1 MTNATRQELKANGVA
16 PTPDQSAQNNAMAQ
30 LMIDSIRD
38 YAVFMLDPEGNVLSW
53 NVGASRIMGYA
64 AHEILGRHF
73 SCFYSEGVR
82 DTLPRKTLDA
92 AARRDTFGDEGWLI
106 RGDGNRFWATVVVER
121 VYGPTGRAIGFAVV
135 IRDDNERRA
144 AEDAL
149 RKANEELE
157 RRVEERTRELTALNV
172 ELARLADTDPLTGIF
187 NRRGFLHVALH
198 ETRRS
203 TRYKTPFSVLYVD
216 IDDFKAI
223 NDTHGHAAG
232 DGALQRVVRQMGEQL
247 RGGDVM
253 ARLGGDE
260 FVLLLLETTSD
271 RAVQVGK
278 RLCDNVAS
286 AAAGDV
292 AFGSFPLSVSI
303 GAAQWI
309 PEETID
315 TLLARAD
322 KALSFA
328 KMSARRGSVVA
339 ATLP

>member
-1 MTNATRQELKANGVA
+1 MKDAVRPDLDEVGVT
-16 PTPDQSAQNNAMAQ
+16 PTPDQSAQNNAMAH

-64 AHEILGRHF
+64 PHEILGRHF
-73 SCFYSEGVR
+73 SCFYSEGIR
-82 DTLPRKTLDA
+82 DSLPRKTLDA
-92 AARRDTFGDEGWLI
+92 AARLDTFGDEGWLI
-106 RGDGNRFWATVVVER
+106 RGDGGRFWATVVVER
-121 VYGPTGRAIGFAVV
+121 VSGPAGRAIGFAVV
-135 IRDDNERRA
+135 IRDVSERRI

-157 RRVEERTRELTALNV
+157 QRVEERTRELTALNV

-203 TRYKTPFSVLYVD
+203 KRYKTPFSVLYID

-223 NDTHGHAAG
+223 NDTHGHVAG
-232 DGALQRVVRQMGEQL
+232 DGALRRVVRQMGEQL

-271 RAVQVGK
+271 RAIQVGK

-286 AAAGDV
+286 ADTGDIV
-292 AFGSFPLSVSI
+292 TGSFPLSVSI

-322 KALSFA
+322 MALSNA
-328 KMSARRGSVVA
+328 KISKRRGSVVA
-339 ATLP
+339 ATPP